1 MELKVVLKANIN
13 GIEVEAEKPYTV
25 KEDMFLTSELMRFAI
40 ENKAYSLK
48 AFNQEGELICV
59 FDGGPSWDTP

>member
-13 GIEVEAEKPYTV
+13 GIEVETEKPYPV
-25 KEDMFLTSELMRFAI
+25 KGGLSLTSELMRFAI

-48 AFNQEGELICV
+48 AFNQEGKQICV
-59 FDGGPSWDTP
+59 FDVGPSWVTL